1 LASVA
6 AELQTVRDRVAS
18 TGETKGTLM
27 GGSKMAV
34 MRAICDHAAAK
45 AQMAKT
51 EAIPGLHRITPDEA
65 KVD

>member
-6 AELQTVRDRVAS
+6 AELQAERDRVAS
-18 TGETKGTLM
+18 TGETEGTLM
-27 GGSKMAV
+27 GGAKMAV
-34 MRAICDHAAAK
+34 MKAIGDQAAAE
-45 AQMAKT
+45 AQMAKS